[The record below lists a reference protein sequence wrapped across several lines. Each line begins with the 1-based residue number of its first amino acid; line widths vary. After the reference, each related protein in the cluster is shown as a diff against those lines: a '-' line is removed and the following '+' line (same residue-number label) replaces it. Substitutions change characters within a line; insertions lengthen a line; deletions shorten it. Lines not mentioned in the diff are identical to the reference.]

1 MLSMLFALLFS
12 CGDVKLDRKA
22 TPEAIAFNF
31 EAPDGRT
38 GCGLGM
44 YLGGRSA
51 LTVPHVVTEWQ
62 PDKTWWSDGA
72 GETGTA
78 KVLTKRGLLIMVE
91 LDRVPKHLR
100 GAKHGTPPVN
110 GHMLHWLKP
119 LSTWRYAF
127 VWGRYVGI
135 DTAGDMELDGVVWPG
150 ASGSPLYDSLGNVV
164 GLIDSS
170 GANDNWLMRPMA
182 YAIPWEK

>member
-38 GCGLGM
+38 GCGLGV

-51 LTVPHVVTEWQ
+51 LTVPH
-62 PDKTWWSDGA
+62 
-72 GETGTA
+72 
-78 KVLTKRGLLIMVE
+78 
-91 LDRVPKHLR
+91 
-100 GAKHGTPPVN
+100 
-110 GHMLHWLKP
+110 
-119 LSTWRYAF
+119 
-127 VWGRYVGI
+127 
-135 DTAGDMELDGVVWPG
+135 
-150 ASGSPLYDSLGNVV
+150 V